1 MIDEYLELF
10 DSQEFEEM
18 REYIS
23 ENFSGFGKEK
33 KYKKDD
39 FIIFNTGQEIILF
52 QDGELDLGIED
63 VSGKERLLYK
73 YKYNGTV
80 IGEIDMFS
88 NKKRIYSMRFIKD
101 TKLIFIPKKEIENFL
116 EVNPEGYKY
125 FLKSVIRSYNISLT
139 YLIQNRFYSSEEKII
154 EFLIRIA
161 VAQEP
166 NKKKNVSI
174 ENYTHESIGSF
185 TNTSRYLVSKILKNL
200 EKLGLVEIKFKK
212 IVLVSIDDLDL
223 YRENIRE

>member
-1 MIDEYLELF
+1 
-10 DSQEFEEM
+10 
-18 REYIS
+18 
-23 ENFSGFGKEK
+23 
-33 KYKKDD
+33 
-39 FIIFNTGQEIILF
+39 
-52 QDGELDLGIED
+52 
-63 VSGKERLLYK
+63 
-73 YKYNGTV
+73 
-80 IGEIDMFS
+80 
-88 NKKRIYSMRFIKD
+88 
-101 TKLIFIPKKEIENFL
+101 
-116 EVNPEGYKY
+116 
-125 FLKSVIRSYNISLT
+125 
-139 YLIQNRFYSSEEKII
+139 
-154 EFLIRIA
+154 